1 MGLGLGTKGRNRG
14 ALVLEKWE
22 SRVGKRAVSRTEA
35 VSWGDWRA
43 GLQVLEAESRGD
55 DELGRTRSVAST
67 LQEAEK

>member
-35 VSWGDWRA
+35 VSLGDWRA

-55 DELGRTRSVAST
+55 ELGRMGSVAST